1 MMDYKTM
8 REKHQQEVN
17 EFPLGFA
24 FGDKQFEEMMRK
36 WGLDAKKKSD
46 LAQVAHLFAGAY
58 ILKKDIPAYKDMSRR
73 HTEEFEAAIAADK
86 TGNGFCYEMFYFEL
100 CNHEYGY
107 TGDYEDTLDALGL
120 TWEQVQQ
127 QENLKHGLEKAA
139 HQIMHKE
146 GC

>member
-1 MMDYKTM
+1 MMNYRMMK
-8 REKHQQEVN
+8 EKHQQEVN

-36 WGLDAKKKSD
+36 WGLDAKKKRD

-58 ILKKDIPAYKDMSRR
+58 ILKKDIPAYKDMSHR
-73 HTEEFEAAIAADK
+73 HTEEYEAAIAADK
-86 TGNGFCYEMFYFEL
+86 TGDGFCYEMFYYEL

-120 TWEQVQQ
+120 TWE
-127 QENLKHGLEKAA
+127 
-139 HQIMHKE
+139 
-146 GC
+146 